1 MKWYS
6 YKVTHVCFGY
16 LDGQGL
22 PGWAAFTVHITLAYP
37 GSTPC
42 FLGFSQG
49 PRSPKTA
56 FDTTDL
62 PKTAFNSENI
72 ENPKAG
78 LWTWQFQEFTS
89 AQILSCHWVV

>member
-1 MKWYS
+1 MVLVQSDSRLLWA
-6 YKVTHVCFGY
+6 FGWTRFAR
-16 LDGQGL
+16 L
-22 PGWAAFTVHITLAYP
+22 VHSAHHIAYP

-42 FLGFSQG
+42 FPGFSPG

-72 ENPKAG
+72 ESPKAG
-78 LWTWQFQEFTS
+78 LWTGQFQEFTS